1 MPCSCSSSRNSRNFI
16 ERWRAANPP
25 TECEVAPGHVP
36 IKCHAGPR
44 AARPAH
50 VIVSTMKMRAW
61 RPAVRHGAVGH
72 GNLVGWAS
80 RYMDTVHPSDNPA
93 QSERAVRYV
102 NNGSGPERSLCLR
115 NGGASRRISRCR
127 EAGRRLGFQPERGGA
142 AHPPFTDWSSQHAR
156 KMSVA
161 RSGPND
167 TVAWSSRGMGG
178 LNRPPDNRPNLSLVR
193 AAIVKE
199 QRYG

>member
-1 MPCSCSSSRNSRNFI
+1 MVLLVMEIS
-16 ERWRAANPP
+16 W
-25 TECEVAPGHVP
+25 
-36 IKCHAGPR
+36 AGPAGIWTR
-44 AARPAH
+44 YIPA
-50 VIVSTMKMRAW
+50 IILPNRN
-61 RPAVRHGAVGH
+61 GLCG
-72 GNLVGWAS
+72 
-80 RYMDTVHPSDNPA
+80 
-93 QSERAVRYV
+93 YV